1 MTQEKELIKVTEN
14 NGRQAISG
22 RELHDFLEIE
32 TQYTK
37 WFSRMCEYGFVENKD
52 YTAISQK
59 RLTAQGNKTTYID
72 HAIDIDMAKEI
83 SMLQRNK
90 KGKQARQ
97 YFISIEKEYKLQSAP
112 DSYMIENPVE
122 RAEKWIAEQKAA
134 QDKVIKLETTIK
146 KQAPKVE
153 YHDHIL
159 KADGTT
165 YTATQIAKEY
175 GTSASKLNNLLNEL
189 KFIYKSNGQWVLY
202 SKFQNFNLIETE
214 TKENVKGYVYVST
227 RWTERGREAIHLLL
241 SKKDLLGENH
251 QIDWGKVEGMR
262 NKKFEKFERDLVE
275 A

>member
-1 MTQEKELIKVTEN
+1 MEKDLIKVTEN
-14 NGRQAISG
+14 NGRQLVSA
-22 RELHDFLEIE
+22 RDLHQGLNVKRRFSAWVEQNFSDFEEGTDFTSVLTSTVVNNGARKPIQDYALTIE
-32 TQYTK
+32 
-37 WFSRMCEYGFVENKD
+37 
-52 YTAISQK
+52 
-59 RLTAQGNKTTYID
+59 
-72 HAIDIDMAKEI
+72 MAKEL
-83 SMLQRNK
+83 SLLSRTDQGRK
-90 KGKQARQ
+90 YRK
-97 YFISIEKEYKLQSAP
+97 YLISIEREYKLQTSP
-112 DSYMIENPVE
+112 DSYMIENPVK

-146 KQAPKVE
+146 KQDPKVE

-159 KADGTT
+159 KTQGTT

-202 SKFQNFNLIETE
+202 SRFQNFNLVETE
-214 TKENVKGYVYVST
+214 TKENDQGYVYVST